1 MKKLIAVL
9 GSSRPG
15 SISMKAAEAF
25 IKGAEEAGYSTVVF
39 NVNDMNLKGCTGCK
53 AVAVTASTVLSTMI
67 CVII

>member
-25 IKGAEEAGYSTVVF
+25 IKGAEEAVTVRSF
-39 NVNDMNLKGCTGCK
+39 LT
-53 AVAVTASTVLSTMI
+53 
-67 CVII
+67 